1 LKAKIINVLKV
12 VIPLGIG
19 CYVAWYQFQKL
30 SDEQFDSILAS
41 FRSANYLWVGLS
53 IVLGYLSHWSRAY
66 RWKYLL
72 QPMGINTRF
81 INNLFSVFI
90 GYVANIILPRLGEV
104 WRCVMVARYERV
116 PFEKLF
122 GSVVAERIADVTVVS
137 GIMAL
142 TVALQFALLR
152 DKLEALFGD
161 RLAPDA
167 LLGTVVKLAVLG
179 FVVLLV
185 GFVVWRMLMRSTH
198 PIFVKLRSIVVGLT
212 EGVTSILRMK
222 QKWSFV
228 AHTLFIWAMY
238 LGMFYLPFLALPETS
253 NVPLG
258 GVLAAFVMGSFSIAL
273 VQGGIGVY
281 PIAVSQTLGLYGVP
295 YESGLALGWIIWT
308 AQTGMVVLFG
318 VGSLILMPLV
328 NTKAED

>member
-1 LKAKIINVLKV
+1 M

-30 SDEQFDSILAS
+30 SDEQFDSILTS

-53 IVLGYLSHWSRAY
+53 IGLGYLSHWSRAY

-72 QPMGINTRF
+72 QPMGITTRF

-142 TVALQFALLR
+142 TVVLQFALLR

-167 LLGTVVKLAVLG
+167 LLGTVVKLAMLAII
-179 FVVLLV
+179 FLLV
-185 GFVVWRMLMRSTH
+185 SFVVWRMLMRSTH

-212 EGVTSILRMK
+212 EGVTSILRMQ
-222 QKWSFV
+222 QKWRFV

-281 PIAVSQTLGLYGVP
+281 PIAVAQTLGLYGVP

-308 AQTGMVVLFG
+308 AQTAMVVLFG

-328 NTKAED
+328 NAKAEH